1 MTNND
6 DGDRPRNSPARRS
19 QGMGLALPGLVSRGP
34 IGNLLGRMRLRDKT
48 DTVKV
53 DTEGKKVLTE
63 NMKVTQE
70 LLDEAMRTKL
80 AVDHFNHETP
90 NLIEEQRAAAQHE
103 REQRERRRRI
113 EAAKTYSD
121 LSDIEARNERSRERR
136 KLNDET
142 LIERAA
148 TKKAEA
154 ETTRKVAQSTDE
166 ELQRARKQA
175 EIDAYKSG
183 DFKKLNDLYAADRI
197 AAIRDAYSPV
207 SQSPVDD
214 ELDGLEAELDVAKKK
229 LARALTETVS
239 NDVELYL
246 RREIA
251 EIEDAIEKAQTT
263 TQVP

>member
-1 MTNND
+1 MTSD
-6 DGDRPRNSPARRS
+6 DDKSGKVPARKPQS
-19 QGMGLALPGLVSRGP
+19 SMLPLPDIVTRGP
-34 IGNLLGRMRLRDKT
+34 IGNLLGRMRLRDKIN
-48 DTVKV
+48 TVKV

-63 NMKVTQE
+63 NMQVTQE

-103 REQRERRRRI
+103 REQRERKRRM

-121 LSDIEARNERSRERR
+121 LTDIEARNERSRERR

-175 EIDAYKSG
+175 EIDAYKTG
-183 DFKKLNDLYAADRI
+183 DFKKLGELYAADRLV
-197 AAIRDAYSPV
+197 AARDASGPS
-207 SQSPVDD
+207 SQSTIDD
-214 ELDGLEAELDVAKKK
+214 ELDNLDAELATAKKK
-229 LARALTETVS
+229 LAKALAEGAS
-239 NDVELYL
+239 HDVELYL

-251 EIEDAIEKAQTT
+251 EIEDAIEKANTGDD
-263 TQVP
+263 VP

>member
-6 DGDRPRNSPARRS
+6 DDDRPRNSPARKS

-175 EIDAYKSG
+175 EIDAYNSG

-207 SQSPVDD
+207 SKNSVDD
-214 ELDGLEAELDVAKKK
+214 EIDGLEAELETAKKK
-229 LARALTETVS
+229 LARALAEGVS

-251 EIEDAIEKAQTT
+251 EIEDAIEKANTSYE
-263 TQVP
+263 VP